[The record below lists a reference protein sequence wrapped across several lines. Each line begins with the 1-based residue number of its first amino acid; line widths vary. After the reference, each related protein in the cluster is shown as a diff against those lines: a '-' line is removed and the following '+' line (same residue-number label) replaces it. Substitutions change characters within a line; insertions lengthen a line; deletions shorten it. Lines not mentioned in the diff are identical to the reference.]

1 MIMDRIRDHASGGV
15 VACGW
20 ERDVQWQRTA
30 GPCVRSGFTLIELL
44 VVIAIISGLA
54 AVLLPAL
61 SGAKRESQLT
71 ACKSN
76 LRELGVALR
85 MYLDDCAGVY
95 PYVANLHAANPRG
108 ISYWFDALET
118 EIPNGKWGDGVFKC
132 VAYRGIVYEG
142 GTTVNNGGQLTAVYA
157 PCGSYAYNF
166 MGRGDPVPGSSWP
179 GSRGLGFSMN
189 AGQPVGQ
196 PVRENDVKAPAD
208 LYVFGDAPL
217 ATCAWGTA
225 ATMSLGGAADYNSLA
240 AEDAAIKQTTHL
252 SVFNMLLVDTHVE
265 SVGTNALLNTN
276 AVYLRRWNHDNLP

>member
-1 MIMDRIRDHASGGV
+1 MIMDRIRHHASGGV

-44 VVIAIISGLA
+44 VVIALISGLA

-61 SGAKRESQLT
+61 SGAKRQSQSA

-85 MYLDDCAGVY
+85 MPLDDCAGVY
-95 PYVANLHAANPRG
+95 PYVTSLHEANPRG
-108 ISYWFDALET
+108 ISYWFDALDT

-132 VAYRGIVYEG
+132 VAYQGIVYEG
-142 GTTVNNGGQLTAVYA
+142 GTAVNGRGVLTAVYA
-157 PCGSYAYNF
+157 PCGSYAYNAT
-166 MGRGDPVPGSSWP
+166 GRGDPVPGSTWS

-189 AGQPVGQ
+189 AGQPIGQ
-196 PVRENDVKAPAD
+196 LIRENDVKAPAA

-217 ATCAWGTA
+217 ATGPWGTGGDDK
-225 ATMSLGGAADYNSLA
+225 LGGAADYNSFA
-240 AEDAAIKQTTHL
+240 AEDATVEMATHFGGVQHA
-252 SVFNMLLVDTHVE
+252 S
-265 SVGTNALLNTN
+265 GRYA
-276 AVYLRRWNHDNLP
+276 RRGCENGRPSRHQCGLY